1 MIAQNFGRWNPR
13 RTWRTAS
20 NVDKVRLYT
29 RQSFIMVAVVFGG
42 FGAVT
47 EIVADRYLSG
57 VFLGISA
64 VACGIAVSRMSDL
77 GGVVAKPVQI
87 PLAVMTL
94 SAFCSAGIALGSNG
108 ENGPYF
114 WLAAI
119 LVVPLPG

>member
-64 VACGIAVSRMSDL
+64 VACVIAVSRMPDL

-94 SAFCSAGIALGSNG
+94 SAFCSAGIA
-108 ENGPYF
+108 
-114 WLAAI
+114 
-119 LVVPLPG
+119 

>member
-47 EIVADRYLSG
+47 E
-57 VFLGISA
+57 
-64 VACGIAVSRMSDL
+64 
-77 GGVVAKPVQI
+77 
-87 PLAVMTL
+87 
-94 SAFCSAGIALGSNG
+94 SNV
-108 ENGPYF
+108 ES
-114 WLAAI
+114 I
-119 LVVPLPG
+119 

>member
-47 EIVADRYLSG
+47 EIIADRYLSG

-64 VACGIAVSRMSDL
+64 GAPCL
-77 GGVVAKPVQI
+77 GCLIWAESWPS
-87 PLAVMTL
+87 PFRFL
-94 SAFCSAGIALGSNG
+94 
-108 ENGPYF
+108 
-114 WLAAI
+114 
-119 LVVPLPG
+119 LPG

>member
-64 VACGIAVSRMSDL
+64 VACVIAVSRD
-77 GGVVAKPVQI
+77 A
-87 PLAVMTL
+87 
-94 SAFCSAGIALGSNG
+94 
-108 ENGPYF
+108 
-114 WLAAI
+114 
-119 LVVPLPG
+119 